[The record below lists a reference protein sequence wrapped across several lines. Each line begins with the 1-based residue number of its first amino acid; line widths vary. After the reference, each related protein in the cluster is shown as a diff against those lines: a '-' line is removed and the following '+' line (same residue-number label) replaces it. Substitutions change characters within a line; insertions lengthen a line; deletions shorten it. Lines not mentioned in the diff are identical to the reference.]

1 MPHCSNYALVCFC
14 VAGLKMGGQTARG
27 VSVWEGAYTQ
37 FVKNGIELAIVRG
50 GGVSIVCAYK
60 KGGS

>member
-1 MPHCSNYALVCFC
+1 MPHCSSYALVCFC
-14 VAGLKMGGQTARG
+14 AAGLKMGGQTARG
-27 VSVWEGAYTQ
+27 VSVWEGAY
-37 FVKNGIELAIVRG
+37 KNGIELAIVRG